1 LVIGPAYLE
10 ISYMLNKKTRYALQ
24 ALQYLMDQRASGPIL
39 IAQIASE
46 KQIPLKFLENI
57 LLELKNMEV
66 LSSKKGKG
74 GGYFLNPEAIQT
86 PLAKIIRII
95 EGPIAMLP
103 CASLNFYEPCAN
115 CDEKSC
121 GLHATMVSVR
131 DATLEVLGTKTIGD
145 LAKRN

>member
-24 ALQYLMDQRASGPIL
+24 ALQYLMDQRAAGPIL

-86 PLAKIIRII
+86 PLAKIIRVI

-131 DATLEVLGTKTIGD
+131 DATLKVLGTKTIGD

>member
-24 ALQYLMDQRASGPIL
+24 ALQYLMDQRAAGPIL

-86 PLAKIIRII
+86 PLAKIIRVI

>member
-1 LVIGPAYLE
+1 
-10 ISYMLNKKTRYALQ
+10 MLNKKTRYALQ
-24 ALQYLMDQRASGPIL
+24 ALQYLIDHNAEGPIL
-39 IAQIASE
+39 IAQIASN

-57 LLELKNMEV
+57 LLELKNMEI

-74 GGYFLNPEAIQT
+74 GGYFLSPEAIHT

-95 EGPIAMLP
+95 EGPIAMFP
-103 CASLNFYEPCAN
+103 CASLNFYESCEN

-121 GLHATMVSVR
+121 GLHDTMVSVR
-131 DATLEVLGTKTIGD
+131 DATLKVLGSKTIGD

>member
-1 LVIGPAYLE
+1 
-10 ISYMLNKKTRYALQ
+10 MLNKKTRYALQ
-24 ALQYLMDQRASGPIL
+24 ALQYLMDQRAAGPIL

-86 PLAKIIRII
+86 PLAKIIRVI

>member
-1 LVIGPAYLE
+1 
-10 ISYMLNKKTRYALQ
+10 MLNKKTRYALQ
-24 ALQYLMDQRASGPIL
+24 ALQYLMDHRAEGPIL

-57 LLELKNMEV
+57 LLELKKMEV

-74 GGYFLNPEAIQT
+74 GGYFLSPEAIQT
-86 PLAKIIRII
+86 PLAKIIRVI

-103 CASLNFYEPCAN
+103 CTSLNFYERCEN

-121 GLHATMVSVR
+121 GLHATMVMVR
-131 DATLEVLGTKTIGD
+131 DATLKVLSAKTIGD